1 MRLFSIKFFKQLWQP
16 HRLNHRPQ
24 WKTYEYSN
32 LTSGTLYK
40 RESKET
46 ASFKVHKVLTC
57 ITYTVT
63 VKVEYLEY
71 FGTHTFGKV
80 HAKLYGSSWQTIQHL
95 VCSCCCHQFLDLL
108 WASFFSGK
116 SSFLPGFSFQ
126 ALLSMKQRC
135 YTHRSFGILASA
147 AMKKHLNISI
157 QLTVLSFSIIIDI
170 YVSKY

>member
-16 HRLNHRPQ
+16 HRLNHRLQ

-71 FGTHTFGKV
+71 FGTHIWEGACKTLWIFLANNTTFS
-80 HAKLYGSSWQTIQHL
+80 LQLLLPPISWSAMSF
-95 VCSCCCHQFLDLL
+95 V
-108 WASFFSGK
+108 FFSGK
-116 SSFLPGFSFQ
+116 KLFSPWIFLLGPS
-126 ALLSMKQRC
+126 
-135 YTHRSFGILASA
+135 
-147 AMKKHLNISI
+147 
-157 QLTVLSFSIIIDI
+157 
-170 YVSKY
+170 